1 MSDGFIK
8 LYRSMLKWEWYQ
20 NTNTKIVF
28 LHLLLNANWEDS
40 RFQGYEV
47 PKGSLVIGRKK
58 LAKEVGISERAVRVA
73 LNHLKMTNEVTIKT
87 TNRFS
92 IVTIVNWEKYQGLY
106 VVSDQQNDQQNDQQ
120 VTNKRPTSDHIKE
133 IKNIRN
139 EEYKKKPNQF
149 LNYANNNSSYDWDE
163 INRELGIK

>member
-20 NTNTKIVF
+20 NETTKVVF

-47 PKGSLVIGRKK
+47 PKGSLVTGYKAI
-58 LAKEVGISERAVRVA
+58 AKQLGLSVQSVRTA
-73 LNHLKMTNEVTIKT
+73 IKHLKSTGEITTKVTSK
-87 TNRFS
+87 FS
-92 IVTIVNWEKYQGLY
+92 IVTIVNWERYQGY
-106 VVSDQQNDQQNDQQ
+106 EESINTQSNKQ
-120 VTNKRPTSDHIKE
+120 TNKQLTSNQQATNTIKE

-139 EEYKKKPNQF
+139 KEDKKKANQF

-163 INRELGIK
+163 INKELGIK